1 MLGGSKCPGHVPGV
15 PEKPKVSEKADR
27 FASSA
32 NPTRGIKMDLENG
45 NHDSCIVCKY
55 FTVAT
60 RSDIRKLVY
69 DRSRSESVQSWVVKE
84 DLCAKHR
91 HQGFSAHSQTV
102 GRPVPT
108 GCPEGE
114 QVTSPVLLPTFFND
128 VTGDYIDPQNK
139 WDVRAWK
146 FRLRRFFRKN

>member
-1 MLGGSKCPGHVPGV
+1 
-15 PEKPKVSEKADR
+15 
-27 FASSA
+27 
-32 NPTRGIKMDLENG
+32 MDLENG

-55 FTVAT
+55 FTVAN
-60 RSDIRKLVY
+60 RSNVRKLVY
-69 DRSRSESVQSWVVKE
+69 DRSRSEGVQSWVVKE
-84 DLCAKHR
+84 SLCAKHR

-102 GRPVPT
+102 GRPVKLDA
-108 GCPEGE
+108 PEALESGMD
-114 QVTSPVLLPTFFND
+114 PRALMLPTFFND

>member
-1 MLGGSKCPGHVPGV
+1 MLDAIG
-15 PEKPKVSEKADR
+15 KPKVLEKDEPYAG
-27 FASSA
+27 FV
-32 NPTRGIKMDLENG
+32 NPTRGIRMDLENG

-55 FTVAT
+55 FTVAN
-60 RSDIRKLVY
+60 RSDVRKLVY
-69 DRSRSESVQSWVVKE
+69 DRSRSEGVQSWVVKE
-84 DLCAKHR
+84 TLCGEHR
-91 HQGFSAHSQTV
+91 HLGFSAHSQTV

-108 GCPEGE
+108 GCPEAE
-114 QVTSPVLLPTFFND
+114 KDTIPLLPTFFND

>member
-1 MLGGSKCPGHVPGV
+1 
-15 PEKPKVSEKADR
+15 
-27 FASSA
+27 
-32 NPTRGIKMDLENG
+32 MDLENG
-45 NHDSCIVCKY
+45 NHDSCIACKY

-60 RSDIRKLVY
+60 RGDIRKLVY
-69 DRSRSESVQSWVVKE
+69 DRSRSEGVQSWVVKE

-102 GRPVPT
+102 GRPVKLDA
-108 GCPEGE
+108 PEAE
-114 QVTSPVLLPTFFND
+114 KDTIPLLPTFFND

-146 FRLRRFFRKN
+146 FRLRRFFRKK